1 MTRYLLQLRDRILVK
16 GYGFL
21 SFAKDMGK
29 NIGKYIS
36 KNVSGKYGQKL
47 CDHAQKSVPDALKT
61 SSKRDIQKTAEATS
75 DLIGNKIAN
84 KITKLSKN
92 WETDTNTHDK
102 EIPKERYIFPEERQ
116 NYWWTKI
123 KIKKIIDWKKYLLEG
138 IYL

>member
-16 GYGFL
+16 VYGFL
-21 SFAKDMGK
+21 SFAKNM
-29 NIGKYIS
+29 GKYIS

-92 WETDTNTHDK
+92 
-102 EIPKERYIFPEERQ
+102 
-116 NYWWTKI
+116 
-123 KIKKIIDWKKYLLEG
+123 
-138 IYL
+138 

>member
-16 GYGFL
+16 VYGFL
-21 SFAKDMGK
+21 SFAKNM
-29 NIGKYIS
+29 GKYIS

-47 CDHAQKSVPDALKT
+47 CDHGEKSVPDALKT

-102 EIPKERYIFPEERQ
+102 EIHKERYIFPEERQ
-116 NYWWTKI
+116 
-123 KIKKIIDWKKYLLEG
+123 KIIDELRLK
-138 IYL
+138 